1 MHRKVPFDINK
12 MPVSGPLAKFPIG
25 FNPEE
30 ASVEELE
37 KYCYP
42 PCPDPTSAPN
52 HYAIWAGFASRR
64 PQFVSPDF
72 IEQPLDTGLGRNRNW
87 SGAVLS
93 VRSEDNKKG
102 GRFQE
107 VTGSWVI
114 AKARPIYN
122 ADCTLKDGA
131 YRLWNWI
138 GLDGWENQQS
148 LKIGLTT
155 ELDVS

>member
-1 MHRKVPFDINK
+1 

-72 IEQPLDTGLGRNRNW
+72 IEQPLDTGLDEIGT
-87 SGAVLS
+87 GLGLS
-93 VRSEDNKKG
+93 CLSAPRTIKRVVASKKSQDHGSLPRPVRFIMQTAPL
-102 GRFQE
+102 RMAP
-107 VTGSWVI
+107 TGFG
-114 AKARPIYN
+114 
-122 ADCTLKDGA
+122 T
-131 YRLWNWI
+131 
-138 GLDGWENQQS
+138 GLDWTDGKINS
-148 LKIGLTT
+148 LLKS
-155 ELDVS
+155 D